1 LEGLE
6 PVRVHA
12 SALSPDGKTIAFFR
26 DQNDLL
32 YYKNNIAYHDYPLYL
47 LDTGNGVERNLP
59 ARGDRLWWSP
69 DSRYLAVRGR
79 EGIVI
84 IEVKTETVV
93 DVIPG
98 WFPYKQLMWHPSGEY
113 FVYEKDPNPGDG
125 RSYPEEQELW
135 RWDLKSNETSQLV
148 PPHASYMGEPAWSPD
163 GRYLLYSAGEQHYR
177 SIYLWDAAA
186 NKSYRVTTPETN
198 DYHSKP
204 QWVTRTEGLLVATSA
219 PPKRQV
225 SIRLAPVARIETS
238 LEGGGPP
245 YHWINK
251 RYQWAKDGSFFA
263 LTTPFFS
270 LIDSQGKTRNFNFGA
285 RMARVSPDGRQ
296 VAIVDGTGLAVMD
309 LGTEKQRQVIASGQ
323 GETIRT
329 AAWSYTGNSVFVV
342 TGKKGNPDAA
352 DTLERVDI
360 RTGQRQTVFSGQ
372 VVWTRQMIRV
382 EIYPSPTADDLALA
396 IGETVWILPAGSEKP
411 RLVSRSPA
419 YNPAWSP
426 DGKFLAFQ
434 EQVLKVQD
442 YAIKVVDHTGL
453 NLIEVGEGNNPQ
465 WLGNDTLVYLD
476 NYDKRVMAIP
486 SGGGIPTEVLRPLPG
501 EKIVAIATSS
511 SGGRLAVL
519 LERTGEKN
527 RLDFY
532 RTAPLLD

>member
-1 LEGLE
+1 
-6 PVRVHA
+6 
-12 SALSPDGKTIAFFR
+12 
-26 DQNDLL
+26 
-32 YYKNNIAYHDYPLYL
+32 
-47 LDTGNGVERNLP
+47 
-59 ARGDRLWWSP
+59 
-69 DSRYLAVRGR
+69 
-79 EGIVI
+79 
-84 IEVKTETVV
+84 
-93 DVIPG
+93 
-98 WFPYKQLMWHPSGEY
+98 
-113 FVYEKDPNPGDG
+113 
-125 RSYPEEQELW
+125 
-135 RWDLKSNETSQLV
+135 
-148 PPHASYMGEPAWSPD
+148 MGEPAWSPD
-163 GRYLLYSAGEQHYR
+163 GRYLLYSAGKQHYR

-198 DYHSKP
+198 DHHSKP
-204 QWVTRTEGLLVATSA
+204 QWVTRAEGLLVATSA

-434 EQVLKVQD
+434 EQVLKDRD